1 MFSKSKKPNLRLGGF
16 TLIELLVV
24 IAIIAILAAILLP
37 ALAKA
42 KFRSLVVN
50 CGSNYRQWAT
60 MSNVY
65 ATDDSQGCM
74 PSFICH
80 NAGGNPTDVATN
92 FISNL
97 IPYGMTMPMYFCPVR
112 PGDMDVANAQFYAVA
127 HRPMLTINDLN
138 YWFSTTGQYGRS
150 VNGGYSKL
158 IHLWWVPR
166 PTTLSGY
173 GPPVPIPGQS
183 TAGSLFP
190 WPGYPAGNA
199 PVSSVPWPL
208 KTSDTCASQQPIISD
223 YTECGGTVDITQI
236 PPPATGKLGYA
247 HFYNGSL
254 QSVNVGFADGHVDLH
269 IRIAMAWQ
277 FTGNNGQNTYYY

>member
-1 MFSKSKKPNLRLGGF
+1 MFSKSKKPNLRPGGF

-65 ATDDSQGCM
+65 ATDDAQGCM
-74 PSFICH
+74 PSFIC
-80 NAGGNPTDVATN
+80 NMAGGNPTDVATN

-97 IPYGMTMPMYFCPVR
+97 IPYGMTMTMYFCPVR
-112 PGDMDVANAQFYAVA
+112 PGDMDVANSRFFTMA
-127 HRPMLTINDLN
+127 HRPMLTIADLN
-138 YWFSTTGQYGRS
+138 YWFSSKSPGRS

-166 PTTLSGY
+166 PTTLRGY
-173 GPPVPIPGQS
+173 GPDVTIPGQS
-183 TAGSLFP
+183 TPGSLFP

-199 PVSSVPWPL
+199 PVSAVPWPQ
-208 KTSDTCASQQPIISD
+208 KTSDTSASQQPIISD
-223 YTECGGTVDITQI
+223 YTECGTAVDITQI
-236 PPPATGKLGYA
+236 PPPVTGQLGYA

-277 FTGNNGQNTYYY
+277 FTGNNGNNTYYY